1 MTPLSSVPAIKNIM
15 NTAIPPIV
23 ADMIIIVA
31 VSPPPGIGSGIL
43 VMTDEVG
50 LDVKVGLD
58 VIVLDAVHGQ
68 KDLITIDLGL
78 FEFD

>member
-1 MTPLSSVPAIKNIM
+1 MIVSKTIRIIM

-23 ADMIIIVA
+23 ADIIIIV
-31 VSPPPGIGSGIL
+31 SPPGIVSGILVDL

-50 LDVKVGLD
+50 LDA
-58 VIVLDAVHGQ
+58 IVEGAVHEQ
-68 KDLITIDLGL
+68 KYLITIIIGLGL

>member
-1 MTPLSSVPAIKNIM
+1 MTESKTIKNIM
-15 NTAIPPIV
+15 NTVIPPIV

-50 LDVKVGLD
+50 LDVKD

>member
-1 MTPLSSVPAIKNIM
+1 M

-23 ADMIIIVA
+23 VDMIIIVA
-31 VSPPPGIGSGIL
+31 VAPPPGIGSGIL
-43 VMTDEVG
+43 VMTDE
-50 LDVKVGLD
+50 VGLD

>member
-1 MTPLSSVPAIKNIM
+1 MTESKTIKNIM

-31 VSPPPGIGSGIL
+31 VPPPPGIGSGIL

-50 LDVKVGLD
+50 LDVKD